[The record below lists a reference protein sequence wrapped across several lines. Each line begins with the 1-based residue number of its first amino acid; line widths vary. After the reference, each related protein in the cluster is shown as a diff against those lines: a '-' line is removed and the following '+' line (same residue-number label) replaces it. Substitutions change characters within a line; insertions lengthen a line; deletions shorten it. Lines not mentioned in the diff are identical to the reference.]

1 MPSKPASSNIAE
13 IVLNAHEERIRDLE
27 QDFATMAKAILP
39 LVAKIEENVERGFEN
54 IGHRLNEIKERIVS
68 MEHRLATMEST
79 IGSAALKQQLAEQK
93 IVVLEKTED
102 ERKKISTKL
111 VFLMI
116 STAVALGAGAVGMY
130 LGIR

>member
-1 MPSKPASSNIAE
+1 MAQKPASSNIAE

-39 LVAKIEENVERGFEN
+39 SIAKTEESVEKGFEN
-54 IGHRLNEIKERIVS
+54 INHRLDDGKDRMIS
-68 MEHRLATMEST
+68 MDHRLST
-79 IGSAALKQQLAEQK
+79 IEMALRSTALKQQMAEQK

-102 ERKKISTKL
+102 ERKKVSNKL
-111 VFLMI
+111 VFLLI
-116 STAVALGAGAVGMY
+116 STIVAMVAGAIGVW